1 MTHDEYVFLI
11 GQAIGVLGMLMTLAI
26 MLWLR
31 AKEQREKAKRAA
43 EGPLIPPAAP
53 GQDRPDW
60 HGAPA
65 GKPR

>member
-1 MTHDEYVFLI
+1 MTQDDYVAFT
-11 GQAIGVLGMLMTLAI
+11 GQAIGALGMWIVIAI
-26 MLWLR
+26 VFRLR
-31 AKEQREKAKRAA
+31 AKERREKAKRAA

-53 GQDRPDW
+53 EQDRPDW